1 VKVFKKKNHQRNP
14 KGEGQ
19 DQGHETTE
27 GEGDIDQETID
38 IDGEDILQVHLQAA
52 QIRMPAADHIKGV
65 RRAKLK
71 D

>member
-1 VKVFKKKNHQRNP
+1 MKALRGHPVKVFKKKNHQRNP

-38 IDGEDILQVHLQAA
+38 IDGMNPICYIFWLLNF
-52 QIRMPAADHIKGV
+52 
-65 RRAKLK
+65 
-71 D
+71 